1 MGHFETAL
9 SEGGWSFVCHGL
21 LTVAVPIGTVR
32 QPGVPTSASPGT
44 GGQSGRSHCVAKA
57 PRWRHIPTA
66 ILGTRYRFPYASLP
80 HGMLPHDGTARR
92 MTDREVAL
100 TPSSLVGI
108 ADASVTPKAGMAAA
122 RANGAAVSP
131 GVAVADAAECSVIV
145 RAHARTF
152 SLASYLL
159 PSEKRRAAYALYA
172 FCRIADDLVDRA
184 TPGTESQLEQQLT
197 DYEHQL
203 TAALHGRPSSAVF
216 REVAWVTREFEV
228 PADPLFELL
237 AGVACDLR
245 PTRYQTW
252 RDLERYCEGV
262 ASSVGEM
269 CTHVFGVPG
278 GNEVRT
284 RAVRYARTLGVAM
297 QLTNILRDIGEDAHR
312 GRCYLP
318 EEDLAMFGLTPRDV
332 LSNQALS
339 RDERWRPMMAFEVGR
354 ARALYEASVPGIALL
369 SHDAHRCARACAVG
383 YAGILGAI
391 EAQRYDTISSRAR
404 LGRVARM
411 NVLWDAW
418 RFRAAPL
425 DTATVGNGPTLRWD
439 SATGAASNDHVRL
452 A

>member
-1 MGHFETAL
+1 M
-9 SEGGWSFVCHGL
+9 
-21 LTVAVPIGTVR
+21 
-32 QPGVPTSASPGT
+32 SP
-44 GGQSGRSHCVAKA
+44 HA
-57 PRWRHIPTA
+57 
-66 ILGTRYRFPYASLP
+66 
-80 HGMLPHDGTARR
+80 GTAQR

-100 TPSSLVGI
+100 KPSSLVGM
-108 ADASVTPKAGMAAA
+108 ADVSVAPTAGATPSSG
-122 RANGAAVSP
+122 RDSVVPTGS
-131 GVAVADAAECSVIV
+131 AVADAAECAVIV
-145 RAHARTF
+145 KTHARTF
-152 SLASYLL
+152 TLASYLL
-159 PSEKRRAAYALYA
+159 PAEKRRAAYALYA

-184 TPGTESQLEQQLT
+184 KPGTEAQLEQQLT
-197 DYEHQL
+197 EYEHQL
-203 TAALHGRPSSAVF
+203 AAALHGRPSSAVF
-216 REVAWVTREFEV
+216 REVAWVTREYEV
-228 PADPLFELL
+228 PADPLYELL
-237 AGVACDLR
+237 AGVALDLR

-332 LSNQALS
+332 LNNQALS

-391 EAQRYDTISSRAR
+391 EAQRYDTLSSRAR
-404 LGRVARM
+404 LGRMARM

-439 SATGAASNDHVRL
+439 STTDAASKDLVRL